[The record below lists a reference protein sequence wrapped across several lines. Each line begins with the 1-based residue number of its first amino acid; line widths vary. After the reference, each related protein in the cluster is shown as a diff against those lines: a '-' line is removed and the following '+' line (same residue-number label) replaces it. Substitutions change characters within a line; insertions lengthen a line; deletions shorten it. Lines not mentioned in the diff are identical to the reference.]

1 MSLCFLLEFQHCIC
15 PPPFLPQDF
24 PLPFPLFIIHRF
36 VSYFFAAVKSPKA
49 MSKPGVTSWFNSNKF
64 CIYLFL
70 HWLGLLT
77 ILHSTRKKI
86 FHCMAFLF
94 CISFLKKEK
103 KKGEIMW
110 GKKQNSNTIWVQE
123 DLVQNSFFFFSLG
136 QGTWISNLRKLLLF
150 FKNTHFGRKI
160 S

>member
-24 PLPFPLFIIHRF
+24 PLPFPLFIIYRF

-49 MSKPGVTSWFNSNKF
+49 MSKPSVTSWFISNRF

-77 ILHSTRKKI
+77 ILHYLEKEFSLYAI
-86 FHCMAFLF
+86 FVLHFL
-94 CISFLKKEK
+94 SQK
-103 KKGEIMW
+103 KKKMGKIMW
-110 GKKQNSNTIWVQE
+110 VKKQSSNMIWVQE
-123 DLVQNSFFFFSLG
+123 DLVQNSFFFFFAL
-136 QGTWISNLRKLLLF
+136 TRNLNLKPKEAISVL
-150 FKNTHFGRKI
+150 
-160 S
+160 

>member
-24 PLPFPLFIIHRF
+24 PLPFPLFIIYRF

-49 MSKPGVTSWFNSNKF
+49 MSKPSVTRWFNSNRL

-77 ILHSTRKKI
+77 ILHYLEKEFSLYGIFVLHFLSQKK
-86 FHCMAFLF
+86 
-94 CISFLKKEK
+94 K
-103 KKGEIMW
+103 KKGGKIMW
-110 GKKQNSNTIWVQE
+110 VKKQSSNMIWVQE
-123 DLVQNSFFFFSLG
+123 DLVQNSFFFFFAL
-136 QGTWISNLRKLLLF
+136 TRNLNLKPKEAIIGL
-150 FKNTHFGRKI
+150 
-160 S
+160 